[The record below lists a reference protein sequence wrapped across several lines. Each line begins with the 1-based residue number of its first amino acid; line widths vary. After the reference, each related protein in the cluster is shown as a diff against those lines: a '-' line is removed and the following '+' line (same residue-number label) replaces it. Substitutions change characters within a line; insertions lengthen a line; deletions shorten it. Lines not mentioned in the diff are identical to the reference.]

1 MEESVN
7 NAVEEYISDH
17 GTILIKT
24 KTGSERVELFNFLQ
38 PWYVPFDF
46 NKSAI
51 EAHVAFIGT
60 LFYAIDGVVFDFW
73 NSPEGV
79 HGSKVVMGVHEFI
92 NYFSRDIVV
101 EEFESVSRDDI
112 ESFIVM

>member
-7 NAVEEYISDH
+7 NAVEEYISNH
-17 GTILIKT
+17 GTIVVKT
-24 KTGSERVELFNFLQ
+24 TTGPERMELFNFIQ
-38 PWYVPFDF
+38 PWYVPFDYS
-46 NKSAI
+46 KSAI
-51 EAHVAFIGT
+51 AAHAGHIGV
-60 LFYAIDGVVFDFW
+60 LFYAIDGELFDFW
-73 NSPEGV
+73 HSPESV

-92 NYFSRDIVV
+92 NYFSRDIVA